1 MNNEKDPK
9 YLGIPNICFSL
20 TENKR
25 EIKYKKQRLKR
36 GFDDSETW
44 SLYTTIA
51 SFIVPRLKRFKK
63 VNNGYPANLT
73 EEEWDTILD
82 KMIFSFENCD
92 HDKLFEKEFYDKYEE
107 GINLF
112 AKYFMG
118 LWW

>member
-1 MNNEKDPK
+1 MNNKKDDK
-9 YLGIPNICFSL
+9 DD
-20 TENKR
+20 KR
-25 EIKYKKQRLKR
+25 EIKFSKQRLKR

-112 AKYFMG
+112 AKYFMN